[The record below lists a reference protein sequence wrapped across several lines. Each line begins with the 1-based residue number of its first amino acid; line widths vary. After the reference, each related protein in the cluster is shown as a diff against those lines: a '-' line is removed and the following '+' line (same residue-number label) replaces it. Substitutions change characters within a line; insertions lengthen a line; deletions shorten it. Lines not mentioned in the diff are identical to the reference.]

1 MKSMYY
7 YCLIIC
13 MLLLV
18 TGCKPHFTQG
28 YAEEHITQWEN
39 DSEPVELHHSY
50 MTTPLDESFVLFRV
64 EIPLGK
70 WKVEIIW

>member
-1 MKSMYY
+1 MKSMHY

-13 MLLLV
+13 VLLLV

-39 DSEPVELHHSY
+39 DSELEELHDSY
-50 MTTPLDESFVLFRV
+50 TPPPMDESLALFRV
-64 EIPLGK
+64 VIPLGK
-70 WKVEIIW
+70 WKVEIMW